1 MEMTEMDL
9 LFFFF
14 FASFHVKPGSRAIAE
29 AGGPLSYAWMAE
41 RLLLW
46 SGAMYFFRSL

>member
-9 LFFFF
+9 HIASLT
-14 FASFHVKPGSRAIAE
+14 ASFHVKTGSRATAE

>member
-1 MEMTEMDL
+1 MEMTEIDL
-9 LFFFF
+9 LF
-14 FASFHVKPGSRAIAE
+14 ASLAAPVHAKTGSRATAE
-29 AGGPLSYAWMAE
+29 AGGLLSYAWMAE